1 MFSIPPSFDAPRV
14 RVLARFIFLM
24 VLLGAITRLGLA
36 IFNGDAAALSPL
48 TALTIFGLGL
58 LYDIAASLWWALP
71 LALLLWLWPAEPRAH
86 KGLRWAVLAL
96 VLALVV
102 ALVNVA
108 SSEFVF
114 WNEFASRFNF
124 IAVDYLIY
132 SREVLGNIRESYNM
146 PLLLGGTGLVALIVM
161 VVFTRSAL
169 AWPPFTPSRF
179 LARGLAFVG
188 YVAIA
193 SAVTALVD
201 TRWKESLNQPQLAQ
215 LAGNGTWEFFHAF
228 RFNQI
233 DFAQYYQTM
242 PQAKAE
248 AIVKNSWASYPHY
261 KLTGSP
267 TMPIERD
274 VTPAGAVRDV
284 NVVLVS
290 IESFGAEFIASLGG
304 KPGLTPFFEAL
315 GTEGIRFTKLYAT
328 GTRTVRGL
336 EALALSVPPTP
347 GHAIPMRP
355 QHKGLFTLG
364 GLLKTKGYD
373 PVYLYGGYSYF
384 DNMDSFF
391 GGNGYTVFD
400 RTGIKKENITH
411 ENIWGVADED
421 LFNQALTQ
429 IDERVAK
436 GKRVFAHVMTT
447 SNHRP
452 FTYPEGRVDIRSGT
466 GRDGAVKYTD
476 YAIGKFVADAK
487 KKPWFDNTIF
497 IFVADHTSIARGRSD
512 LPLAKYHIP
521 MVIYAPKFIAPQT
534 VDAFSSLMDV
544 APTIMGLLNTPYTSQ
559 FFGHDILRD
568 FAPECKC
575 EGAAFLANY
584 QTVGYI
590 KDGITVELKP
600 KRGVRAYATDTGV
613 TAEAA
618 DAKAAIDTA
627 IAHYQ
632 VAARHFS
639 DASVRARGHV
649 KP

>member
-1 MFSIPPSFDAPRV
+1 MFKLPHASDLPRQ
-14 RVLARFIFLM
+14 RLLWRFL
-24 VLLGAITRLGLA
+24 VLLVVLGFLTRAGLT
-36 IFNGDAAALSPL
+36 IFNGDLAAANPL
-48 TALTIFGLGL
+48 AIIPILLLGL
-58 LYDIAASLWWALP
+58 IYDIAASLWWALP
-71 LALLLWLWPAEPRAH
+71 LALLLWLWPSGLRAH
-86 KGLRWAVLAL
+86 GALRL
-96 VLALVV
+96 VAMTLILILVV
-102 ALVNVA
+102 GVVNVS

-146 PLLLGGTGLVALIVM
+146 PLLLGATFLVALIV
-161 VVFTRSAL
+161 VVLFARHAL
-169 AWPPFTPSRF
+169 AWPSFTSSRF
-179 LARGLAFVG
+179 LERGLAFVA
-188 YVAIA
+188 YVALA
-193 SAVTALVD
+193 SGVTAIVD
-201 TRWKESLNQPQLAQ
+201 TRWKDALGQPQFAQ

-233 DFAQYYQTM
+233 DYAQYYQTM
-242 PQAKAE
+242 PQAEAE
-248 AIVKNSWASYPHY
+248 AIVKKSWSNYPHY
-261 KLTGSP
+261 TLTGST
-267 TMPIERD
+267 TMPIERE
-274 VTPAGAVRDV
+274 VMHNWRPRDV

-304 KPGLTPFFEAL
+304 KPGLTPYFEQLAK
-315 GTEGIRFTKLYAT
+315 EGLWFTQLYAT

-336 EALALSVPPTP
+336 EALTLSVPPTP

-364 GLLKTKGYD
+364 GVLKEKGYD

-421 LFNQALTQ
+421 LFKEALTQ

-436 GKRVFAHVMTT
+436 GKRVFAHIMTT

-452 FTYPEGRVDIRSGT
+452 FTYPENRVDIRSGS

-487 KKPWFDNTIF
+487 KKPWFANTLF
-497 IFVADHTSIARGRSD
+497 VFVADHTSIARGRSD
-512 LPLAKYHIP
+512 LPLEKYHIP
-521 MVIYAPKFIAPQT
+521 MVIYAPSFITPQK
-534 VDAFSSLMDV
+534 VDAFSSHIDV
-544 APTIMGLLNTPYTSQ
+544 APTIMGLLAIPYTSQ

-568 FAPECKC
+568 YTPECKC
-575 EGAAFLANY
+575 GGAAFLANY

-600 KRGVRAYATDTGV
+600 KRGVRVYATATGAKV
-613 TAEAA
+613 EGE
-618 DAKAAIDTA
+618 KAAQAIQQA

-639 DASVRARGHV
+639 DAVVRERVGV
-649 KP
+649 K